1 MTPVGVQIV
10 DDPSPAGDGL
20 PAMDVPVFVGFA
32 SKGPLQRPVALDDP
46 SQFEAVFG
54 RPLALALPA
63 VGTQPLVAHLPA
75 AVAGFFANG
84 GRRCFVIRV
93 AARGAADSMVAGAS
107 NACFALP
114 RLHLALRGALAAQ
127 LPASAALNAGTW
139 RVAGAPMALR
149 AASPGSWADR
159 LELAA
164 RSRSQALHADD
175 AVGVGD
181 LLRASRPG
189 PVPDAHSGWLRADRA
204 GRLADVLASSR
215 PADWIWPA
223 GGAGVVTADGWLV
236 ERVQLDLALREAG
249 QLVLRRDACG
259 LSAGAGNLPWW
270 APDADAA
277 FDADPSTDTS
287 TDTSTAWPL
296 AGSPWALAT
305 PDFDATSPDWLLLPL
320 GLGDA
325 FDDWQPALLDGRDA
339 LARNGLDRFDTSLF
353 IDPALGAGL
362 RGQALRAWADDIR
375 FFGSA
380 PRRLQGLHGALGRD
394 DACALEASW
403 VLVPDA
409 IHPGWVQAPPP
420 PERNGVVQAVADPPC
435 DCPPR
440 HFDDCAPPPPRPP
453 QPPRIDFGMPSPV
466 QLPAD
471 RLLQLQL
478 RAASAPAPAPTPVA
492 ASRLEVQLASQP
504 DFSDATV
511 LVNAL
516 PPLAL
521 PLRQPAGV
529 YWMRARAHR
538 LGLQSAWSAV
548 TVLDV
553 RSMAWQGL
561 APQPAGG
568 VCTQVHA
575 ALLDLCAASREHVA
589 LLSAPPDWPAS
600 TLAQHVQTL
609 RAHAAA
615 SDRDA
620 VAASAS
626 FAALFHPGI
635 LQRDDDGALRVHP
648 PEGLLAGLMA
658 RRSRSQGA
666 WSAPGLEAL
675 AGALRPAGELTDVAQ
690 IDALGANPLA
700 LRSAGVSAIRA
711 ATLSGDPDWSA
722 LGVRR
727 LFILLRRLARR
738 EGERFAFEPNDAALR
753 RSLERSF
760 DALLQRLM
768 QRGAFRGVDAQSSYL
783 LRTASGVAAADE
795 IERGECSLLIQ
806 VAPSRPLR
814 FLTLHLLRAGEQLLL
829 EER

>member
-1 MTPVGVQIV
+1 MVQVGVQIV
-10 DDPSPAGDGL
+10 DDPSPAGDGM

-32 SKGPLQRPVALDDP
+32 AKGPLQRPVALEDP

-54 RPLALALPA
+54 RPLALVLPA
-63 VGTQPLVAHLPA
+63 MGTQPLVAHLHA
-75 AVAGFFANG
+75 AVFGFFANG
-84 GRRCFVIRV
+84 GRRCHVIRV
-93 AARGAADSMVAGAS
+93 AARGAADWGGAGAS
-107 NACFALP
+107 SARFALP
-114 RLHLALRGALAAQ
+114 QVYLALRGAMAAQ
-127 LPASAALNAGTW
+127 LPVRPPHDTSAW
-139 RVAGAPMALR
+139 RVADAPLQLR

-159 LELAA
+159 LALAA

-175 AVGVGD
+175 AVAVGD
-181 LLRASRPG
+181 LLRASLPG
-189 PVPDAHSGWLRADRA
+189 PVLGNRSGWLRTDRA
-204 GRLADVLASSR
+204 GRLADVLAASR
-215 PADWIWPA
+215 LADWIWPA
-223 GGAGVVTADGWLV
+223 GGASLVTAGDWLV
-236 ERVQLDLALREAG
+236 ERVLVDLALRDAG
-249 QLVLRRDACG
+249 QLMLRRDACR
-259 LSAGAGNLPWW
+259 LSAGVGNLPWW
-270 APDADAA
+270 APDADAM
-277 FDADPSTDTS
+277 FDADPGATN
-287 TDTSTAWPL
+287 AWPL
-296 AGSPWALAT
+296 AGSPWALSA
-305 PDFDATSPDWLLLPL
+305 PGFDASSPDWLLLPL

-339 LARNGLDRFDTSLF
+339 LARNGLDRFDASLF
-353 IDPALGAGL
+353 IDPALRPGL

-375 FFGSA
+375 FLGSA

-394 DACALEASW
+394 DACAHEASW
-403 VLVPDA
+403 VLLPDA
-409 IHPGWVQAPPP
+409 IHPGWVLTPPLP
-420 PERNGVVQAVADPPC
+420 DCNGTVQAVADPPC

-440 HFDDCAPPPPRPP
+440 HFDGCAPPPPRPP
-453 QPPRIDFGMPSPV
+453 RPPRIDFYMLSPV

-471 RLLQLQL
+471 RPWQL
-478 RAASAPAPAPTPVA
+478 RLHAATELPPTA
-492 ASRLEVQLASQP
+492 AIRLEVQLASQA
-504 DFSDATV
+504 DFSDAAV
-511 LVNAL
+511 LVDVL
-516 PPLAL
+516 PPLAVSL
-521 PLRQPAGV
+521 SRPAGV
-529 YWMRARAHR
+529 YCMRARAHR
-538 LGLQSAWSAV
+538 LGLQSEWSAV

-553 RSMAWQGL
+553 RGVAWQAL
-561 APQPAGG
+561 PPQPADG
-568 VCTQVHA
+568 VCAQVHA

-600 TLAQHVQTL
+600 TLAQHVRML

-626 FAALFHPGI
+626 FAALFHPGV
-635 LQRDDDGALRVHP
+635 LQRDGDGTLRLHP

-666 WSAPGLEAL
+666 WSAPGLDPL
-675 AGALRPAGELTDVAQ
+675 AGALRTEGALTDVAQ
-690 IDALGANPLA
+690 IELLGANPLA
-700 LRSAGVSAIRA
+700 LRGAGVCAMRA
-711 ATLSGDPDWSA
+711 ATLSEDPDWSA

-768 QRGAFRGVDAQSSYL
+768 QRGAFRGVDAQSSYV
-783 LRTASGVAAADE
+783 LRTASGAAAAGE

-814 FLTLHLLRAGEQLLL
+814 FLTLHLLRAGEQLVL

>member
-1 MTPVGVQIV
+1 MIQVGVQIV

-20 PAMDVPVFVGFA
+20 PAMDVPVFIGFA
-32 SKGPLQRPVALDDP
+32 AKGPLQRPVALEDA

-54 RPLALALPA
+54 RPVELVLPA
-63 VGTQPLVAHLPA
+63 KGTQPLVAHLQA

-84 GRRCFVIRV
+84 GRRCHVIRV
-93 AARGAADSMVAGAS
+93 AARSAGDWGEAGAS
-107 NACFALP
+107 SARFALP
-114 RLHLALRGALAAQ
+114 RLQLALRGALAAL
-127 LPASAALNAGTW
+127 LPVTPPLGASAW
-139 RVAGAPMALR
+139 RVSEAPLQLR

-181 LLRASRPG
+181 LLRANLPG
-189 PVPDAHSGWLRADRA
+189 PVRTGRSGWLRADRA
-204 GRLADVLASSR
+204 GPLAEVLAASDLR
-215 PADWIWPA
+215 DWIWPA
-223 GGAGVVTADGWLV
+223 GGGAAVTVGGWLV
-236 ERVQLDLALREAG
+236 ERVQIDLALREAG
-249 QLVLRRDACG
+249 QLVLRREACG

-270 APDADAA
+270 AADVDAA
-277 FDADPSTDTS
+277 FDADPSALGPS
-287 TDTSTAWPL
+287 TIWPL
-296 AGSPWALAT
+296 AGSPWALSA
-305 PDFDATSPDWLLLPL
+305 PGFDASSPDWLLLPL

-339 LARNGLDRFDTSLF
+339 LARNGLDRFEASLF
-353 IDPALGAGL
+353 IDPALRPGL
-362 RGQALRAWADDIR
+362 RGQALRDWADDIR
-375 FFGSA
+375 FLGSS

-394 DACALEASW
+394 DACAQEASW

-409 IHPGWVQAPPP
+409 IHPGWALGPPSP
-420 PERNGVVQAVADPPC
+420 DRNGVVQAVADPPC
-435 DCPPR
+435 DRPPR
-440 HFDDCAPPPPRPP
+440 NFDDCAPPPPRPP
-453 QPPRIDFGMPSPV
+453 QPPRIAFGLPSPV
-466 QLPAD
+466 PLAAD
-471 RLLQLQL
+471 RPWTLQLL
-478 RAASAPAPAPTPVA
+478 AATEPAPTPA
-492 ASRLEVQLASQP
+492 TRLEVQLASQP
-504 DFSDATV
+504 DFSDAVV
-511 LVNAL
+511 LIDAV
-516 PPLAL
+516 PPLAV
-521 PLRQPAGV
+521 PQRRPAGV
-529 YWMRARAHR
+529 YFMRARAQR
-538 LGLQSAWSAV
+538 LGLHSEWSAV
-548 TVLDV
+548 SVLDV
-553 RSMAWQGL
+553 RGVAWQAL
-561 APQPAGG
+561 PPQAAGG
-568 VCTQVHA
+568 VCAQVHA

-600 TLAQHVQTL
+600 TLARHVRAL
-609 RAHAAA
+609 RERAAA

-626 FAALFHPGI
+626 FAALFHPGV
-635 LQRDDDGALRVHP
+635 LQRDSDGALRVHP
-648 PEGLLAGLMA
+648 PEGLLVGLMA
-658 RRSRSQGA
+658 RRSRSKGA

-675 AGALRPAGELTDVAQ
+675 AGALRTEGELSEVAA
-690 IDALGANPLA
+690 IESLGANPLE

-711 ATLSGDPDWSA
+711 ATLSEDPDWSA

-768 QRGAFRGVDAQSSYL
+768 QRGAFRGVDARSSYL
-783 LRTASGVAAADE
+783 LRTASGAAAAGE

-814 FLTLHLLRAGEQLLL
+814 FLTLHLLRAGEQLVL